1 MEIIGFELFSEFNSF
16 YPKVILVCIISF
28 ILITSIAIKF
38 NFSEISYWTT
48 ILIALIIIL
57 SVSIYHTYN
66 RTIQNQNYFSLTIYY
81 TNKNNQVIE
90 DNEKQIVKNIIDNII
105 NDNIPTFNEDKNQKH
120 TFSGKRITR
129 NLYKTKNNQII
140 DADLNGAL
148 NIMKKANIEMLTP
161 LDYLK
166 FDNIFT
172 CKLI

>member
-81 TNKNNQVIE
+81 TNKKNQVIE

-105 NDNIPTFNEDKNQKH
+105 NDKIPNNRKNLQVYKQTFGISFNEYNLLKEYEDKYN
-120 TFSGKRITR
+120 FWSEF
-129 NLYKTKNNQII
+129 
-140 DADLNGAL
+140 
-148 NIMKKANIEMLTP
+148 KKIE
-161 LDYLK
+161 
-166 FDNIFT
+166 IFE
-172 CKLI
+172 

>member
-1 MEIIGFELFSEFNSF
+1 MEIIGFELFSEFNLF

-38 NFSEISYWTT
+38 NFSENFYLIT

-105 NDNIPTFNEDKNQKH
+105 NNKIPNNRKNLLVYKQTFAIDYKEYDLLKEYEDRYN
-120 TFSGKRITR
+120 FWSEF
-129 NLYKTKNNQII
+129 
-140 DADLNGAL
+140 
-148 NIMKKANIEMLTP
+148 KKIE
-161 LDYLK
+161 
-166 FDNIFT
+166 IFE
-172 CKLI
+172 

>member
-105 NDNIPTFNEDKNQKH
+105 NDKIPNNRKNLQVYKQTFGISFNEYNLLKEYEDKYNFWSEFK
-120 TFSGKRITR
+120 
-129 NLYKTKNNQII
+129 
-140 DADLNGAL
+140 
-148 NIMKKANIEMLTP
+148 NIE
-161 LDYLK
+161 
-166 FDNIFT
+166 IFE
-172 CKLI
+172 

>member
-28 ILITSIAIKF
+28 ILITSISIKF
-38 NFSEISYWTT
+38 NFSEISYWIT

-81 TNKNNQVIE
+81 TNEDNQIIK

-105 NDNIPTFNEDKNQKH
+105 NDKIPNNRKNLQVYKQTFGISFNEY
-120 TFSGKRITR
+120 
-129 NLYKTKNNQII
+129 NLVNCTLCRGI
-140 DADLNGAL
+140 GASC
-148 NIMKKANIEMLTP
+148 
-161 LDYLK
+161 
-166 FDNIFT
+166 FT
-172 CKLI
+172 LRSVSFYF

>member
-1 MEIIGFELFSEFNSF
+1 MEIIGFELFSEFNLF

-28 ILITSIAIKF
+28 ILITSISIKF

-105 NDNIPTFNEDKNQKH
+105 NDKIPNNRKNLQIYKQTFAISFNEYNLLKEYEDKYNFWSEFANK
-120 TFSGKRITR
+120 K
-129 NLYKTKNNQII
+129 II
-140 DADLNGAL
+140 
-148 NIMKKANIEMLTP
+148 E
-161 LDYLK
+161 
-166 FDNIFT
+166 
-172 CKLI
+172 

>member
-105 NDNIPTFNEDKNQKH
+105 NDKIPNNRKNLQVYKQTFGISFNEYNLLKEYEDKYN
-120 TFSGKRITR
+120 FWSEF
-129 NLYKTKNNQII
+129 
-140 DADLNGAL
+140 
-148 NIMKKANIEMLTP
+148 KKIE
-161 LDYLK
+161 
-166 FDNIFT
+166 IFE
-172 CKLI
+172 

>member
-81 TNKNNQVIE
+81 TNENNQIIK
-90 DNEKQIVKNIIDNII
+90 DNEKQIVKNIINNII
-105 NDNIPTFNEDKNQKH
+105 NDKIPNNRKNLQVYKQTFGISFNEYNLLKEYEDKYN
-120 TFSGKRITR
+120 FWSEF
-129 NLYKTKNNQII
+129 
-140 DADLNGAL
+140 
-148 NIMKKANIEMLTP
+148 KKIE
-161 LDYLK
+161 
-166 FDNIFT
+166 IFE
-172 CKLI
+172 

>member
-48 ILIALIIIL
+48 ILIAFIIIL

-90 DNEKQIVKNIIDNII
+90 DNEKQIVNLFCHICL
-105 NDNIPTFNEDKNQKH
+105 
-120 TFSGKRITR
+120 R
-129 NLYKTKNNQII
+129 NNVSK
-140 DADLNGAL
+140 
-148 NIMKKANIEMLTP
+148 
-161 LDYLK
+161 
-166 FDNIFT
+166 
-172 CKLI
+172 

>member
-105 NDNIPTFNEDKNQKH
+105 NDKIPNNRKNLQIYKQTFAINYEEYDLLKEYEDRYNFWSEFANEK
-120 TFSGKRITR
+120 
-129 NLYKTKNNQII
+129 II
-140 DADLNGAL
+140 
-148 NIMKKANIEMLTP
+148 K
-161 LDYLK
+161 
-166 FDNIFT
+166 
-172 CKLI
+172 

>member
-66 RTIQNQNYFSLTIYY
+66 RTIKNQNYFSLTIYY

-105 NDNIPTFNEDKNQKH
+105 NDKIPNNRKNLQVYKQTFGISFNEYNLLKEYEDKYN
-120 TFSGKRITR
+120 FWSEF
-129 NLYKTKNNQII
+129 KNV
-140 DADLNGAL
+140 
-148 NIMKKANIEMLTP
+148 E
-161 LDYLK
+161 
-166 FDNIFT
+166 IFE
-172 CKLI
+172 

>member
-81 TNKNNQVIE
+81 TNKSNQVIE

-105 NDNIPTFNEDKNQKH
+105 NDKIPNNRKNLQVYKQTFGISFNEYNLLKEYEDKYN
-120 TFSGKRITR
+120 FWSEF
-129 NLYKTKNNQII
+129 
-140 DADLNGAL
+140 
-148 NIMKKANIEMLTP
+148 KKIE
-161 LDYLK
+161 
-166 FDNIFT
+166 IFE
-172 CKLI
+172 

>member
-90 DNEKQIVKNIIDNII
+90 DNEKQIVKNIINNII
-105 NDNIPTFNEDKNQKH
+105 NDKIPNNRKNLQVYKQTFGISFNEYNLLKEYEDKYN
-120 TFSGKRITR
+120 FWSEF
-129 NLYKTKNNQII
+129 
-140 DADLNGAL
+140 
-148 NIMKKANIEMLTP
+148 KKIE
-161 LDYLK
+161 
-166 FDNIFT
+166 IFE
-172 CKLI
+172 

>member
-16 YPKVILVCIISF
+16 YPKMILVCIILF
-28 ILITSIAIKF
+28 ILITSISIKF

-90 DNEKQIVKNIIDNII
+90 DNKKQIVKNIIDNII
-105 NDNIPTFNEDKNQKH
+105 NDKIPNNRKNLQIYKQTFAISYEEYDLLKKYEDRYN
-120 TFSGKRITR
+120 FGSEF
-129 NLYKTKNNQII
+129 
-140 DADLNGAL
+140 
-148 NIMKKANIEMLTP
+148 KKIE
-161 LDYLK
+161 
-166 FDNIFT
+166 IF
-172 CKLI
+172 K

>member
-66 RTIQNQNYFSLTIYY
+66 RTIQNPNYFSLTIYY
-81 TNKNNQVIE
+81 TNENNQIIE
-90 DNEKQIVKNIIDNII
+90 DNEKQIVKNIINNII
-105 NDNIPTFNEDKNQKH
+105 NDKIPNNRKNLQVYKQTFGISVNEYNLLKEYEDKYN
-120 TFSGKRITR
+120 FWSEF
-129 NLYKTKNNQII
+129 KNV
-140 DADLNGAL
+140 
-148 NIMKKANIEMLTP
+148 E
-161 LDYLK
+161 
-166 FDNIFT
+166 IFE
-172 CKLI
+172 